1 MKKLLL
7 PFAIALL
14 AQQTISAETFRVNNN
29 PGSGAQYTTFAAAQE
44 AASDG
49 DVIIVDGSE
58 TSYGKIVVTK
68 KITLKGPGYFLDQD
82 ESMNEAANP
91 AKFEEIKVQAEGATL
106 TGLYITDNIYL
117 QNNNIVVT
125 RCNVSFIYHSEPYTY
140 SDKAIS
146 NCIIH
151 QNFIKYGIT
160 GDSYSKG
167 ATYFQITN
175 NIIAS
180 GNNVALYKLSN
191 ATISHNT
198 LVPRYGAEASNLKDC
213 VIEHNIIPTTTNNS
227 GKYNEGNTFSNNYFI
242 DYSSNSPYKN
252 LRYYCTDREVKAI
265 DETLTTTQGA
275 FSGDDPY
282 VLSGLPSGP
291 MIQDVIMPE
300 SVAKGENLKV
310 TVKIGSSK

>member
-14 AQQTISAETFRVNNN
+14 AQQTLSAETFRVNNT
-29 PGSGAQYTTFAAAQE
+29 PGSGAQYTTFDDAQK

-49 DVIIVDGSE
+49 DVIIVDGSA

-91 AKFEEIKVQAEGATL
+91 ANFYEIRVQAEGATL
-106 TGLYITDNIYL
+106 SGLYIQEDLYL
-117 QNNNIVVT
+117 QNNKIVVT
-125 RCNVSFIYHSEPYTY
+125 RCQVQKMIYFSAPSSEVT
-140 SDKAIS
+140 AIS
-146 NCIIH
+146 DCIIH
-151 QNFIKYGIT
+151 QNFIRFGIR
-160 GDSYSKG
+160 GLVNNYY
-167 ATYFQITN
+167 AQISN
-175 NIIAS
+175 NVIAS
-180 GNNVALYKLSN
+180 GDAAALYTLNN
-191 ATISHNT
+191 ATISYNT
-198 LVPRYGAEASNLKDC
+198 IVPRSGTRITYLKDC
-213 VIEHNIIPTTTNNS
+213 VIENNICQHIETGGQSYNN
-227 GKYNEGNTFSNNYFI
+227 GNTFSNNYYT
-242 DYSSNSPYKN
+242 DYSNKSPYYVTN
-252 LRYYCTDREVKAI
+252 GWSCTDRDVKAI

>member
-14 AQQTISAETFRVNNN
+14 AQQTLSAETFRVNNT
-29 PGSGAQYTTFAAAQE
+29 PGSGAQYTTFDDAQK

-49 DVIIVDGSE
+49 DVIIVDGSA

-91 AKFEEIKVQAEGATL
+91 AKFEEIKVQAEGVTL
-106 TGLYITDNIYL
+106 TGLYITDDINL
-117 QNNNIVVT
+117 LNNNIVVT
-125 RCNVSFIYHSEPYTY
+125 RCNVPTIYLSKQYPKSEN
-140 SDKAIS
+140 AIS

-151 QNFIKYGIT
+151 QNFIKYSIR
-160 GDSYSKG
+160 SEYSNALKS
-167 ATYFQITN
+167 TYFQITE
-175 NIIAS
+175 NIISCGHNAMFYR
-180 GNNVALYKLSN
+180 LDH
-191 ATISHNT
+191 ATISRNT
-198 LVPRYGAEASNLKDC
+198 ICPKYGLATPELSNC
-213 VIEHNIIPTTTNNS
+213 VFENNICPDLTNSATTAN
-227 GKYNEGNTFSNNYFI
+227 GNTYNNNLFLNSTP
-242 DYSSNSPYKN
+242 YSDINYNS
-252 LRYYCTDREVKAI
+252 TDREVKAI

-275 FSGDDPY
+275 FSGNDPY

>member
-14 AQQTISAETFRVNNN
+14 AQQTISAETFRVNNT
-29 PGSGAQYTTFAAAQE
+29 PGSGAQYTTFDAAQS

-49 DVIIVDGSE
+49 DVIIVDGSA

-68 KITLKGPGYFLDQD
+68 KITLKGPGYFLEGN
-82 ESMNEAANP
+82 ESMNEAP
-91 AKFEEIKVQAEGATL
+91 SSAKFSEIKVQAEGVTL
-106 TGLYITDNIYL
+106 TGLQVTEGDIYL
-117 QNNNIVVT
+117 MNDNIVVT
-125 RCNVSFIYHSEPYTY
+125 RCFVRWIYSSVPYSY
-140 SDKAIS
+140 SSTSIT
-146 NCIIH
+146 NCVIH
-151 QNFIKYGIT
+151 QNYIQSGVS
-160 GDSYSKG
+160 GDSYSKP

-175 NIIAS
+175 NIFMGTNATWY
-180 GNNVALYKLSN
+180 NLDY
-191 ATISHNT
+191 ATISYNT
-198 LVPRYGAEASNLKDC
+198 VLPVYGVRFPNLTNC
-213 VIEHNIIPTTTNNS
+213 VIEHNIIPVVDVSFDSGNS
-227 GKYNEGNTFSNNYFI
+227 VSDNRSIAYQ
-242 DYSSNSPYKN
+242 NSPYADSVSLYKG
-252 LRYYCTDREVKAI
+252 TDREVKAI

-275 FSGDDPY
+275 FSGNDPY

>member
-14 AQQTISAETFRVNNN
+14 AQQTISAETFRVNNT
-29 PGSGAQYTTFAAAQE
+29 PGSGAQYTTFDAAQS

-49 DVIIVDGSE
+49 DVIIVDGSA

-68 KITLKGPGYFLDQD
+68 KITLKGPGYFLEGN
-82 ESMNEAANP
+82 ESMNEAPNP
-91 AKFEEIKVQAEGATL
+91 AKFDEIKVNAEGATL
-106 TGLYITDNIYL
+106 TGLTLSDGDIYL
-117 QNNNIVVT
+117 LKDNIVVT
-125 RCNVSFIYHSEPYTY
+125 RCYVRYIYHSVPYSY
-140 SDKAIS
+140 STSNIS
-146 NCIIH
+146 KCIIH
-151 QNFIKYGIT
+151 QNYIKSGVS
-160 GDSYSKG
+160 GDSYSEA

-175 NIIAS
+175 NIFCGS
-180 GNNVALYKLSN
+180 NVTWYNLDH
-191 ATISHNT
+191 ATINHNT
-198 LVPRYGAEASNLKDC
+198 VLPEYGVGFPRLTNC
-213 VIEHNIIPTTTNNS
+213 VIEHNIIPNITFDSGNSVSDNNS
-227 GKYNEGNTFSNNYFI
+227 IAYEK
-242 DYSSNSPYKN
+242 SPYKDTVSH
-252 LRYYCTDREVKAI
+252 YKGTDREVKAI

-275 FSGDDPY
+275 FSGNDPY

>member
-14 AQQTISAETFRVNNN
+14 AQQTLSAETFRVNNT
-29 PGSGAQYTTFAAAQE
+29 PGSGAQYTTFDAAQS

-49 DVIIVDGSE
+49 DVIIVDGSA

-106 TGLYITDNIYL
+106 TGLYVTDDINL
-117 QNNNIVVT
+117 LNNNIVVT
-125 RCNVSFIYHSEPYTY
+125 RCNVPTIYLSKQYPKSEN
-140 SDKAIS
+140 AIS

-151 QNFIKYGIT
+151 QNFIIYGIRS
-160 GDSYSKG
+160 DYSN
-167 ATYFQITN
+167 ALRSTYFQITD
-175 NIIAS
+175 NIISS
-180 GNNVALYKLSN
+180 GGNVTFYRLDH
-191 ATISHNT
+191 ATISRNT
-198 LVPRYGAEASNLKDC
+198 ICPHYSSAATELTNC
-213 VIEHNIIPTTTNNS
+213 VFENNICPDLTNSATTAN
-227 GKYNEGNTFSNNYFI
+227 GNTYNNNLFLNSTPYGDI
-242 DYSSNSPYKN
+242 NYYS
-252 LRYYCTDREVKAI
+252 TDRDVKAI
-265 DETLTTTQGA
+265 DEIFTTTQGA